1 MSKKTPLSQGFIARV
16 AAGVRYAFTGNADG
30 WFDAGE
36 PLAPIAQQAE
46 GRRFDYEPF
55 YNVGHSKPREHEAIG
70 FAQLRALADNY
81 DVLRLV
87 IEKRKDQMEGLK
99 WTIQRRD
106 VESTKDNESQR
117 KDRKV
122 DEAIAFFQSPDK
134 EHTWSDW
141 LRILLEDL
149 FVIDAPCIY
158 PRKTLGGDLYALEVI
173 DGATIKRVLDNTG
186 RLPLPPDTAYQQILH
201 GMAAVDYTAD
211 ELIYRSR
218 NT

>member
-36 PLAPIAQQAE
+36 PLAPAAQQAE

-55 YNVGHSKPREHEAIG
+55 YNVGHSKPREREAVG

-87 IEKRKDQMEGLK
+87 IEARKDQMECLK
-99 WTIQRRD
+99 WTIQKRD
-106 VESTKDNESQR
+106 VESTEDDESQR

-122 DEAIAFFQSPDK
+122 DEAVAFFRSPDK
-134 EHTWSDW
+134 EHTWADW

-158 PRKTLGGDLYALEVI
+158 PRKTLGGGLYALEVM

-186 RLPLPPDTAYQQILH
+186 
-201 GMAAVDYTAD
+201 
-211 ELIYRSR
+211 
-218 NT
+218 